1 MSSEEKI
8 NETATKLDV
17 HLAECS
23 IRYQAI
29 ADALAN
35 GTKVMDRLQF
45 LIGILTIA
53 VLLGPGFAAELIKK
67 LIGG

>member
-1 MSSEEKI
+1 MDTEGKI

-23 IRYQAI
+23 IRYQNI

-35 GTKVMDRLQF
+35 GTKVMDRLQI

-67 LIGG
+67 LMGH